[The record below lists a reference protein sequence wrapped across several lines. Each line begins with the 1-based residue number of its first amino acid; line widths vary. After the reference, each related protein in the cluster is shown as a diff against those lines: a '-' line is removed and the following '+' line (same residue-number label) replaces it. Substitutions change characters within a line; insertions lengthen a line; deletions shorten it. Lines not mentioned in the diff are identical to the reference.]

1 MSVALRYVY
10 EDRDRH
16 GNVRVYFWR
25 GKGYPKV
32 RIKEAP
38 GTAAFGEAYERLLG
52 NDTAAEPEIND
63 PLSPPVPGTW
73 RWLCVEYFKSA
84 AFKELDAQTQRP
96 RKRVLENTFDEKVS
110 PASSRVF
117 ADVPIPRFGVDAVMV
132 LRDRK
137 ASAPEAGN
145 ARVKGIRAVFK
156 WALAR
161 KPKIPGVTG
170 NPGRDVPLFKGS
182 EEGFHTWTPDEV
194 KRFEDRHPIGS
205 KARLAF
211 ALYLYTGVRKSDVVL
226 LGRHHVREGWFKFTT
241 FKGRKRKP
249 VTVEIPVLP
258 ELQRIIEATSCIGVR
273 TFLVTEHGKPFTAN
287 GFGNK
292 MRTWCDEAG
301 LPECTSHG
309 IRKAAAATAAENGAT
324 VNQLMAIFGWLT
336 EQQAI
341 LYTKKARR
349 KKLAAGATELLGKHR
364 T

>member
-1 MSVALRYVY
+1 MKFALRYVY
-10 EDRDRH
+10 KDRDRH
-16 GNVRVYFWR
+16 GKERIYFWR
-25 GKGYPKV
+25 GKGHPKI

-38 GTAAFGEAYERLLG
+38 GTPAFAEAYQQLIS
-52 NDTAAEPEIND
+52 DDAAAEPELND
-63 PLSPPVPGTW
+63 PLRLPVPGTW

-84 AFKELDAQTQRP
+84 AFKELDPETQRP
-96 RKRVLENTFDEKVS
+96 RRRVLENTFDEPIS
-110 PASSRVF
+110 PSSQRRY
-117 ADVPIPRFGVDAVMV
+117 ADMPIAALNVDAVMV

-145 ARVKGIRAVFK
+145 SRVKGVRAVFK

-161 KPKIPGVTG
+161 RPKIAGVTG

-182 EEGFHTWTPDEV
+182 EEGFHTWTPEEV

-211 ALYLYTGVRKSDVVL
+211 ALYLYTGVRKSDVVR
-226 LGRHHVREGWFKFTT
+226 LGHHHIRGGWFKFTAY
-241 FKGRKRKP
+241 KGRNRKP
-249 VTVEIPVLP
+249 ITVEIPLLP
-258 ELQRIIEATSCIGVR
+258 ELQHVLEVTSCVGVR
-273 TFLVTEHGKPFTAN
+273 TFLVTEHGKPFSAK
-287 GFGNK
+287 GFGSK
-292 MRTWCDEAG
+292 MRQWCDEAG

-336 EQQAI
+336 EQQAM
-341 LYTKKARR
+341 LYTKNARR